1 MRINIRCPVSLFLNI
16 LSTKD
21 LFIAW
26 RLYRKQVGSGGG
38 DGALGACLREIA
50 GGLRKLRLLT
60 SVVDVGLEETLT
72 LPLCQ

>member
-1 MRINIRCPVSLFLNI
+1 MSLFLNI

-26 RLYRKQVGSGGG
+26 RLYRKQVGNGGG
-38 DGALGACLREIA
+38 DGALGACLGKIA

-60 SVVDVGLEETLT
+60 SMVDEGLEETVT

>member
-1 MRINIRCPVSLFLNI
+1 MSLFLNI

-26 RLYRKQVGSGGG
+26 RLYRKQVGGGG

-60 SVVDVGLEETLT
+60 SVVDVGLEETVT